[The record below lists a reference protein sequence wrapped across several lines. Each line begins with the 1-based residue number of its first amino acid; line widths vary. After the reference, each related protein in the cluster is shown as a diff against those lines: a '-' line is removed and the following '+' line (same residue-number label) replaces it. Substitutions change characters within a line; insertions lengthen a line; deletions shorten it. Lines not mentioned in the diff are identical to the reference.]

1 MLLDCML
8 GLDNDKDCKS
18 IAVYLHIK
26 HDEDSIPANDTT
38 NWLIGYVAVGGKTR
52 WDSLD
57 HCIGKLFTEY
67 LRQVDQQSHLGL
79 DEECLSFY
87 RVGEIERSLNAD
99 DEAATPPELLPCGY
113 LVGDCNSIGLI
124 VKQNTN
130 YDLPACLALDT
141 LIPLPILSRL
151 VRFVDFCV
159 SCYKISNAKL
169 LFYRYVSLLN
179 EHGRVILCGPSGTGK
194 SYLARKLADFCV
206 SRDEKSPTTSITTL
220 KY

>member
-130 YDLPACLALDT
+130 YDLPSCLALDT

-151 VRFVDFCV
+151 VRFVGLFV
-159 SCYKISNAKL
+159 SCYKFLTPSHCFIDMSRYWTNTVESFFADLRVRANLTL
-169 LFYRYVSLLN
+169 LVN
-179 EHGRVILCGPSGTGK
+179 
-194 SYLARKLADFCV
+194 
-206 SRDEKSPTTSITTL
+206 SPTFASAGTRNRPL
-220 KY
+220 HQLPH